1 MTLEEAFASEE
12 SNFRFRLHVALYS
25 SIARQQKWV
34 ADFASWSLGAAG
46 IYSTT
51 LIANLDKLRPLLKPN
66 WFAWVITFLFLSAF
80 IGVVTRLALAWVD
93 SVLQLQMETETK
105 AKEWF
110 KHLDNQQHAWEFV
123 RNFGRN
129 VFKNTIESARIVA
142 SKQPWPF
149 RCFSKPMIEKVEGEM
164 EIMFKR
170 CFQIYW
176 LSIWTLAFQIAFLV
190 LAILWPLIRLKGHT
204 L

>member
-1 MTLEEAFASEE
+1 MTLEQVFADKD
-12 SNFRFRLHVALYS
+12 SNFKFQLLNALYS
-25 SIARQQKWV
+25 GIARQQKWV
-34 ADFASWSLGAAG
+34 VDFTNWGLGAAG
-46 IYSTT
+46 ICATT

-66 WFAWVITFLFLSAF
+66 WFWLVIIFLCLSAL
-80 IGVVTRLALAWVD
+80 IGVVTRLALAWSD
-93 SVLQLQMETETK
+93 SVLQLQAETEIK

-110 KHLDNQQHAWEFV
+110 KHLDDQKHDGESV

-176 LSIWTLAFQIAFLV
+176 LSIWTLAFQIA
-190 LAILWPLIRLKGHT
+190 LATDTAQRTHPLAS
-204 L
+204 

>member
-12 SNFRFRLHVALYS
+12 SNFRFRLLVALYS
-25 SIARQQKWV
+25 SIARQQTWV
-34 ADFASWSLGAAG
+34 ANFASWSLGAAG

-51 LIANLDKLRPLLKPN
+51 LIAILDKLRPLLKPN
-66 WFAWVITFLFLSAF
+66 WFAWVVTFLFLSAF

-93 SVLQLQMETETK
+93 SVLQLQIETETK

-110 KHLDNQQHAWEFV
+110 KHLENQQHAWEFV
-123 RNFGRN
+123 RSFGKN

-149 RCFSKPMIEKVEGEM
+149 RCFSKPMVEKVKGEM
-164 EIMFKR
+164 
-170 CFQIYW
+170 
-176 LSIWTLAFQIAFLV
+176 
-190 LAILWPLIRLKGHT
+190 
-204 L
+204 